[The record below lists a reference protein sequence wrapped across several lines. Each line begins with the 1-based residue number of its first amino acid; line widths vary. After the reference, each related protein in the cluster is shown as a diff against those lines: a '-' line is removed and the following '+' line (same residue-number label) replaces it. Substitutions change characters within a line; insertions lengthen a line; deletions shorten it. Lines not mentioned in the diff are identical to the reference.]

1 MLFFLL
7 SALVLAESVD
17 LDFNKDVCIFGAG
30 ASGMASAAWLK
41 DRNYDVVVFE
51 TRAYIGGHCNTQRF
65 TPPHPGLPG
74 WIDFGVELY
83 PDTKKAQAAGIGNW
97 TVDTLAFVQRFAGGV
112 NATIPVNFSVL
123 SSSEADYPVDF
134 TTGFT
139 IGYQAPSPPTPDY
152 LAAFGRYEGF
162 IAQYPWLT
170 TYNYPAVIPPELLV
184 PFSQTVQELNLY
196 PLVGIFDGFLING
209 GMGNLT
215 QVTTLS
221 AVSQLTLL
229 VLYIIG
235 TYGGGFTVNN
245 GCASIYEGITSYLGA
260 SNVVTNF
267 TTVSVLRP
275 TGLLGDLLPNVV
287 VGYNSYNKQPYVYT
301 CQKVI
306 TAFPQTLDNF
316 AGWDL
321 DSTESQL
328 FQHVSWRSYFNG
340 IVTVTGGTVSTLST
354 GFQTLNF
361 NFSDP
366 LGTPTFPCLTDVLRP
381 LPYGPAALFASA
393 ETEDVTIAEITAIIN
408 KDLAV
413 LRSTGLLTATVD
425 FVTLHQFQPHPDVA
439 SLSAQPNFYTR
450 LYGLQGHRD
459 TYHTAS
465 LVTTAGSFAVWN
477 QALQLVQAHFPPK

>member
-1 MLFFLL
+1 LFYLL

-30 ASGMASAAWLK
+30 ASGMAAAAWLK
-41 DRNYDVVVFE
+41 DRNYDVVVLE
-51 TRAYIGGHCNTQRF
+51 TRAFIGGHCNTQRF

-74 WIDFGVELY
+74 WIDFGVQLF
-83 PDTKKAQAAGIGNW
+83 PDTKKATAAGIGNW
-97 TVDTLAFVQRFAGGV
+97 TVDTVGFVQRFAGGV
-112 NATIPVNFSVL
+112 NATIPVNFATFSTQ
-123 SSSEADYPVDF
+123 EATYPVDF
-134 TTGFT
+134 SSGFT
-139 IGYQAPSPPTPDY
+139 LGFQAPSPPTPAY
-152 LAAFGRYEGF
+152 LAAFTRYETF
-162 IAQYPWLT
+162 LAQYPWLT
-170 TYNYPAVIPPELLV
+170 TYNYPAVIPAALLV
-184 PFSQTVQELNLY
+184 PFTQTIQELNLD
-196 PLVGIFDGFLING
+196 PLVGIFNGFLIQG
-209 GMGNLT
+209 GMGDLS

-229 VLYIIG
+229 VLSII
-235 TYGGGFTVNN
+235 TTNGGGFTVNN
-245 GCASIYEGITSYLGA
+245 GCASIYEGITNYLGA

-267 TTVSVLRP
+267 TTVTVLRP
-275 TGLLGDLLPNVV
+275 TGLLGDLLPNVL

-301 CQKVI
+301 CQKLI

-328 FQHVSWRSYFNG
+328 FQHVSWRAFYNG
-340 IVTVTGGTVSTLST
+340 LVTVTGGTVSTLST
-354 GFQTLNF
+354 GFQTINF

-366 LGTPTFPCLTDVLRP
+366 LGTPTFPCLTNVLRA
-381 LPYGPAALFASA
+381 LPYGPAALEASA
-393 ETEDVTIAEITAIIN
+393 ETENVTIAAITTIIN

-413 LRSTGLLTATVD
+413 LASTGILTAKVE
-425 FVTLHQFQPHPDVA
+425 FVTLHQFQPHPDTA
-439 SLSAQPNFYTR
+439 SLSAQPNFYTQ
-450 LYGLQGHRD
+450 LYALEGHRD